1 MKKMWK
7 NRGKS
12 CGFCEEIGWKR
23 MSLRVRRGTEED
35 GGGRTEEDG
44 GRTEGGRS
52 RTIIHTRSGGAGIVA

>member
-23 MSLRVRRGTEED
+23 MSLRDRRGTEED
-35 GGGRTEEDG
+35 GGGRMEGEWRRMEEGQREDVPG
-44 GRTEGGRS
+44 L
-52 RTIIHTRSGGAGIVA
+52 